1 MKNFKCQDLPDSESI
16 SKKIAE
22 LVQTLGTLP
31 LELELPL
38 ILTGIFTIEPFL
50 NNRGASPKSG
60 DIAFGARAALD
71 FNGNFHYVAIFEKTV
86 ESQRNI
92 FNGIF
97 FRNQLFRCKIRFETF

>member
-71 FNGNFHYVAIFEKTV
+71 FIGHFHYVSIIEKTA
-86 ESQRNI
+86 ESQRKI
-92 FNGIF
+92 FDGNF
-97 FRNQLFRCKIRFETF
+97 FSSKSSF